1 MKGRLM
7 LAALDWNM
15 QIGKPTMTTTKVDVV
30 YSKKRKDFVLKQR
43 FEKDEDLHVP
53 TLMQRIFELQAK
65 KIVLT
70 AMKRPALSCYVAPV
84 PKPSVEQ
91 LLAKHKTSFEKN
103 KMNIYA
109 CIINI

>member
-15 QIGKPTMTTTKVDVV
+15 QDRKPIMTEEGTTKADVV

-43 FEKDEDLHVP
+43 FEKNEDLHVP
-53 TLMQRIFELQAK
+53 ILMQRIFEVQAK
-65 KIVLT
+65 KIVLP
-70 AMKRPALSCYVAPV
+70 AMKRPALPCNVAPV

-91 LLAKHKTSFEKN
+91 LFAKHKTRFGK
-103 KMNIYA
+103 
-109 CIINI
+109 